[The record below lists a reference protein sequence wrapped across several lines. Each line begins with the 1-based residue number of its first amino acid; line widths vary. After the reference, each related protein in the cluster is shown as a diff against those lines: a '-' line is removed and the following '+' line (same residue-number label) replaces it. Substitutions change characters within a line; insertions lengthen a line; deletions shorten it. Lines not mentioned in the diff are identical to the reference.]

1 MKTAFYILL
10 AVFGYEMYSW
20 LVPKLRNN
28 PLLSYLQEGD
38 DIFMSEIKKNSMKN
52 NPTDLE
58 YLWERLAGVKNI
70 RIIERKKVF
79 NDSK

>member
-1 MKTAFYILL
+1 
-10 AVFGYEMYSW
+10 
-20 LVPKLRNN
+20 
-28 PLLSYLQEGD
+28 
-38 DIFMSEIKKNSMKN
+38 MSEIKKNSMKN